1 MIDLQAVREAL
12 QRRAAGGGGAPVAT
26 QVSNPNGPTPLAN
39 PPTIPGA
46 PPVSSLPNT
55 GKSAPAGGANPA
67 QQMAKAASVA
77 QGPAFDP
84 ETREISKA
92 LIQKLLKV
100 M

>member
-1 MIDLQAVREAL
+1 MIDMNAVREAL
-12 QRRAAGGGGAPVAT
+12 MRRAAGGGGAPVAT
-26 QVSNPNGPTPLAN
+26 QVANPNGPTPLPN
-39 PPTIPGA
+39 PPTIQGR
-46 PPVSSLPNT
+46 PPVSSIPNT
-55 GKSAPAGGANPA
+55 GRQAPAGQANPA